1 MSGSFTAVSKM
12 SVILLKIREI
22 LSGKSCPKLFIVS
35 CIFAS
40 IQVFSTSTG
49 MIMSN
54 TLHAECHRGVLQT
67 VREISGN
74 CQGISHCLK
83 SGHPEDKQHLHVASG
98 CELYETC
105 KHHQLV
111 LLIQR
116 ENSWHQCLQAWCG
129 RRLCS
134 LDRDALISPVD
145 YVNGTYYHMIITQP
159 TPTL

>member
-1 MSGSFTAVSKM
+1 VLELGIKQQDSHCSLNEHDIYREKNVKIQGETCLENLEMSGSFTAVSKM
-12 SVILLKIREI
+12 SAILLKIREI

-116 ENSWHQCLQAWCG
+116 ENSWH
-129 RRLCS
+129 
-134 LDRDALISPVD
+134 
-145 YVNGTYYHMIITQP
+145 
-159 TPTL
+159 

>member
-1 MSGSFTAVSKM
+1 MHRVTTCLENLEVSGNLTAVTGSHGN
-12 SVILLKIREI
+12 VREKI

-116 ENSWHQCLQAWCG
+116 ENS
-129 RRLCS
+129 
-134 LDRDALISPVD
+134 
-145 YVNGTYYHMIITQP
+145 
-159 TPTL
+159 